1 MPQNFEEYVV
11 TDQTS
16 NIKIKHDIDQTCQCC
31 LEEDMET
38 AWHLWSECPALT
50 SIKQS
55 IPQGKD
61 VPMEVI
67 VLQFFKTEPVR
78 DLIVLRTKNL
88 L

>member
-1 MPQNFEEYVV
+1 
-11 TDQTS
+11 
-16 NIKIKHDIDQTCQCC
+16 
-31 LEEDMET
+31 MET

-55 IPQGKD
+55 ILQGKD
-61 VPMEVI
+61 VQMEVI